1 MATRPL
7 QALSVGIVPASVTL
21 LHGPVH
27 SGKTSRLRRWCEGRA
42 DVGGL
47 LQLEGPAGRFL
58 RDIATGKTEPLE
70 PVPSGEPALEVGR
83 FRFRAKAFAW
93 AEARL
98 AAGAG
103 DPALRIVA
111 IDEIGP
117 LELSGGGLRNA
128 VADALERHDGDLILV
143 VRTPL
148 VPAVLEAFAIPHAA
162 VVAAADWPQ
171 AEQTFS
177 EAP

>member
-1 MATRPL
+1 M
-7 QALSVGIVPASVTL
+7 PASVTL

-27 SGKTSRLRRWCEGRA
+27 TGKTSRLRRWCEGRPG
-42 DVGGL
+42 VGGL

-58 RDIATGKTEPLE
+58 CDIATGRTEPLE
-70 PVPSGEPALEVGR
+70 PVPSDEPALEVGR
-83 FRFRAKAFAW
+83 FRFRARAFAW
-93 AEARL
+93 AEERL
-98 AAGAG
+98 RAHAG
-103 DPALRIVA
+103 DAELRTLA

-117 LELSGGGLRNA
+117 LELRGGGLRNA
-128 VADALERHDGDLILV
+128 VVDALARYDGDLILV

-148 VPAVLEAFAIPHAA
+148 VDAVREAFAIPHAA

-171 AEQTFS
+171 AGQTFS